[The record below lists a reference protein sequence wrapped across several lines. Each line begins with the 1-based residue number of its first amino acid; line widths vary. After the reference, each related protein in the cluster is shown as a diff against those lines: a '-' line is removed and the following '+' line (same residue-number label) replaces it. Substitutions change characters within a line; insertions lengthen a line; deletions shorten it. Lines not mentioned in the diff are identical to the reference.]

1 MTSRPLGR
9 LLATIA
15 AYYAVSATGFALL
28 ARAGIEYSDPR
39 ITWAALPQMLVLAG
53 LVWWVQR
60 GAWPPV
66 RSLLRRGPDGTAVHL
81 LPLAAV
87 LTVVVVWVEAL
98 ARGMFSPVL
107 ISSAVLALLIGF
119 AEEGMFR
126 KYLLDAAGP
135 TWRSLVGCTVLSVV
149 SFGAV
154 HLVNVTGGMP
164 LSAAVGQSVGALG
177 FGVCFAAL
185 YLGTRNI
192 WALVAWH
199 ATVDFGLFAAHAGDL
214 YSPGLIGLL
223 VDAIVIVSLL
233 LLVVRAWRHRASW
246 RSWPAL
252 AAARA

>member
-1 MTSRPLGR
+1 MNPRPVGR
-9 LLATIA
+9 LLAVIA
-15 AYYAVSATGFALL
+15 VYYAISAAGFSLL
-28 ARAGIEYSDPR
+28 SRAGIEYTDPR

-60 GAWPPV
+60 DSWPPV
-66 RSLLRRGPDGTAVHL
+66 RSLLRRGPDSTLEHL
-81 LPLAAV
+81 LPLTAV

-98 ARGMFSPVL
+98 VRGMFAPVL
-107 ISSAVLALLIGF
+107 LSSTVLALLIGF

-135 TWRSLVGCTVLSVV
+135 TWRSLVGCTVLSVI

-154 HLVNVTGGMP
+154 HLVNVTSGMS
-164 LSAAVGQSVGALG
+164 LSAALGQSVGAMG
-177 FGVCFAAL
+177 FGACFAVL
-185 YLGTRNI
+185 YLATRSI

-214 YSPGLIGLL
+214 YSPGVIGLL
-223 VDAIVIVSLL
+223 VDAVVIISLL
-233 LLVVRAWRHRASW
+233 MLVLRAWRHRATW

-252 AAARA
+252 AAARR